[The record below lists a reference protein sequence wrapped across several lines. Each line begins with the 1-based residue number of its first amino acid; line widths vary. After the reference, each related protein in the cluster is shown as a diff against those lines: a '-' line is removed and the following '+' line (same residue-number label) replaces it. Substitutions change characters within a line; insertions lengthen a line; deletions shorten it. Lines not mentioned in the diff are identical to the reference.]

1 VISDVGCFFGPE
13 GIIFGC
19 IFYAK
24 KSVENCHIYITS
36 RVFHLHV
43 SKVYKISLKAGHR
56 VGISFYDPSDKNASR
71 IP

>member
-1 VISDVGCFFGPE
+1 MCGQQRVLRDSGKGNLQKNICVLVVESYEP
-13 GIIFGC
+13 IF
-19 IFYAK
+19 
-24 KSVENCHIYITS
+24 SL
-36 RVFHLHV
+36 LHV